1 MIGDLSWRNRLQDA
15 QQPESALPPQARSG
29 ETLLAGEHSEA
40 QWGIS
45 GYADLVREWDE
56 PVQTSQSL
64 ELGTLYWRTP
74 LGERSQLQVG
84 KFTLDI
90 DPSYGSHPAGF
101 FQAAANPFDDF
112 LPDVGT
118 PMLALTHW
126 WGEAWSGNLLLQKS
140 PDDDSRRAGAVLTYQ
155 TAAWL
160 IHGVV
165 TERSPE
171 GMENAVTLLHPG
183 QGLWSWHGSL
193 AGSGRGE
200 DKLDLLLGTV
210 REDEQDKLVLEYS
223 YNRNRYTYRQLQTE
237 SRRLASALLGLGLKP
252 GDRIMGMSLAEGGH
266 LTHGMPLNMS
276 GKWFNVVAYGLDAKE
291 EIDYDKME
299 ALAREHKPRIII
311 AGASAYAL
319 RIDFERF
326 AKIAKEVGAIFWV
339 DMAHYAGLI
348 AAGYY
353 PNPVPHADVVT
364 STTHKTLR
372 GPRGGIILMKAEHEK
387 ALNSAIFPGL
397 QGGPLMH
404 VIAAKAVAFKEAATP
419 EFKHYQEQVLANARV
434 MARVLGEERGLRIIS
449 GRTESHVF
457 LVDLRSKNIT
467 GKEAEAALGRAHI
480 TVNKNSIPNDPQKP
494 FVTSGI
500 RIGSPAM
507 TTRGFTEIEAER
519 IAHLIADVL
528 DNPNDEATAETV
540 RAKVSELC
548 RQFPVYGA

>member
-1 MIGDLSWRNRLQDA
+1 MRQRHGAGSVLLVWLLGHGALAWAALPLRPDPEAPEEAYSALSWRNRLQDA
-15 QQPESALPPQARSG
+15 LQPESALPPQARSG

-140 PDDDSRRAGAVLTYQ
+140 PDDGSRRAGAVLTYQ
-155 TAAWL
+155 TAEWL

-171 GMENAVTLLHPG
+171 EMENAVTLLHPG

-223 YNRNRYTYRQLQTE
+223 YNRNRYTYRQLWHSEFGEEAPPLPRWAWLDNYHVTLHQSLYLE
-237 SRRLASALLGLGLKP
+237 YDRQSDQREWLLAA
-252 GDRIMGMSLAEGGH
+252 M
-266 LTHGMPLNMS
+266 
-276 GKWFNVVAYGLDAKE
+276 VAQDG
-291 EIDYDKME
+291 
-299 ALAREHKPRIII
+299 
-311 AGASAYAL
+311 
-319 RIDFERF
+319 
-326 AKIAKEVGAIFWV
+326 
-339 DMAHYAGLI
+339 
-348 AAGYY
+348 
-353 PNPVPHADVVT
+353 
-364 STTHKTLR
+364 
-372 GPRGGIILMKAEHEK
+372 
-387 ALNSAIFPGL
+387 SAITQL
-397 QGGPLMH
+397 RHSWLLNAAWRSWLEVEHSSGGSDSTYGYLPWRWQ
-404 VIAAKAVAFKEAATP
+404 F
-419 EFKHYQEQVLANARV
+419 Q
-434 MARVLGEERGLRIIS
+434 LGWS
-449 GRTESHVF
+449 WS
-457 LVDLRSKNIT
+457 
-467 GKEAEAALGRAHI
+467 
-480 TVNKNSIPNDPQKP
+480 
-494 FVTSGI
+494 
-500 RIGSPAM
+500 
-507 TTRGFTEIEAER
+507 
-519 IAHLIADVL
+519 
-528 DNPNDEATAETV
+528 
-540 RAKVSELC
+540 C
-548 RQFPVYGA
+548 